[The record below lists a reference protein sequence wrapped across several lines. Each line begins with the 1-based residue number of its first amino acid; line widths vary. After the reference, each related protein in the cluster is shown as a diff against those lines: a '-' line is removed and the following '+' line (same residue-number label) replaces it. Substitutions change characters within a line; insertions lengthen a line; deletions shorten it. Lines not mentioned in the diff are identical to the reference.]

1 MARTVT
7 AAGESQGYGA
17 VATNGEGQGFF
28 TSGTVTVDT
37 EKQFGGS
44 CCMKCGK
51 SGANYVG
58 IENNSVNVNST
69 LGRGYWFQVAM
80 RLSSTSPSENLAL
93 IKIFGAA
100 NNELFLTPEEKLVVW
115 NNTKS
120 QVEIT
125 SSFTPEAEK
134 TYLYTLKE
142 TVNGAGKGVL
152 ALTIRDEAGEVKY
165 ESGDKEVEIGNT
177 KITFWQAGHHEAGE
191 SGVDVWISH
200 VLLNDST
207 GEKENG
213 DPGYQKVSA
222 LKVISDQARE
232 GFTGGG
238 GSTEKLYEAVDNF
251 PPAGLSNASKT
262 NASQIYSATSSTT
275 HYYRGL
281 TATYEA
287 SIGSG
292 GAGLIAADTI
302 TAMVALARIS
312 NSTTTT
318 RSMGVKCNA
327 NPEITEATASTIA
340 TATGTDPTGW
350 KTIATAHLHA
360 PSVTRASG
368 AQPQVRKN
376 AATSNAT
383 ACDMLLVYVSYT
395 PGEEAE
401 EESTGPIPGSLNLL
415 GVGR

>member
-1 MARTVT
+1 MARLVTVG
-7 AAGESQGYGA
+7 GESRRYGA
-17 VATNGEGQGFF
+17 VASNGEGQGFF
-28 TSGTVTVDT
+28 TSGTVTADT
-37 EKQFGGS
+37 EKQYDGS

-58 IENNSVNVNST
+58 IENNAVNINST
-69 LGRGYWFQVAM
+69 LGRSYWFQAAI
-80 RLSSTSPSENLAL
+80 RLSSVAPSTNLAL
-93 IKIFGAA
+93 MKIFGAA
-100 NNELFLTPEEKLVVW
+100 NNELFLTTEEKLVVW

-134 TYLYTLKE
+134 TYLYTIKE

-152 ALTIRDEAGEVKY
+152 ALTIRDEKGEVKY

-177 KITFWQAGHHEAGE
+177 KMTFWQAGHHEAGE
-191 SGVDVWISH
+191 SGVDVWVSAIR
-200 VLLNDST
+200 LNDST
-207 GEKENG
+207 GEKETG
-213 DPGYQKVSA
+213 DPGYRKLVMLKPVS
-222 LKVISDQARE
+222 DNNRE

-238 GSTEKLYEAVDNF
+238 GSTTKLYEAVDNF
-251 PPAGLSNASKT
+251 PPEGLSNAAKT
-262 NASQIYSATSSTT
+262 NTSQVYSATSSTT
-275 HYYRGL
+275 HYYRAN

-292 GAGLIAADTI
+292 GGGLIGADTI
-302 TAMVALARIS
+302 KAMIALARIS

-318 RSMGVKCNA
+318 RSMGVKSNA

-350 KTIATAHLHA
+350 NTITTGVVYDST
-360 PSVTRASG
+360 PTRSEG
-368 AQPQVRKN
+368 AQPQIRKN
-376 AATSNAT
+376 AATTNAT
-383 ACDMLLVYVSYT
+383 ACDMLGVYVDYL
-395 PGEEAE
+395 PGK
-401 EESTGPIPGSLNLL
+401 EESSGPIPGSLNLL